1 LISPLEPIAVDKVC
15 HQGPKRSRSYGLSME
30 MLSIIKLGL
39 IGFAVVGILYSC
51 LGTGFL
57 RNEETGWWESLPQ
70 EKRFIFV
77 VAIAASVLQ
86 TFL

>member
-1 LISPLEPIAVDKVC
+1 
-15 HQGPKRSRSYGLSME
+15 ME

-77 VAIAASVLQ
+77 AAIAASVLQ